1 MNKLNY
7 YTHVLLN
14 SKYKI
19 FINIIFYLIILFI
32 YNSILHEYHVTECM
46 KRAVPMPSPESDTDY
61 TQLLENE
68 NKQLKEH
75 LETQQSN
82 IEYLEENQKYLMD
95 KISTLQVQITEAHD
109 TMAEIAGSNM
119 DLRSQA
125 AEKQIIFERTL
136 ENLEAAKK
144 HCADAL
150 SALGRS

>member
-1 MNKLNY
+1 
-7 YTHVLLN
+7 
-14 SKYKI
+14 
-19 FINIIFYLIILFI
+19 
-32 YNSILHEYHVTECM
+32 M